1 MRSLLLLVAATLV
14 PTVLGVARGGVCGA
28 SQGKCDTG
36 LCCSQYGY
44 CDTTEWH
51 CGTGCQS
58 AYGTCYGLTPP
69 PVAQADN
76 ACGAGKTS
84 CGSNLCCSQYGYCG
98 STSDYCGTGCQ
109 SAFGRCTGMCA
120 EIGGVVSSATCM
132 VSIAYGVTLKERPQ
146 VEHRHQQLDRHRLQ
160 LGQRPHLPQ
169 SPLRCQQS
177 RVCSTLLI
185 PHVWIK

>member
-1 MRSLLLLVAATLV
+1 MLTKASRPSPIAKSRFSWRAATPRLLYASTDIKKSTGSLAQALPTSVIMRSLLLVAAALV
-14 PTVLGVARGGVCGA
+14 PTVLAVARGGQCGA

-44 CDTTEWH
+44 CDSTEWH

-76 ACGAGKTS
+76 ACGAGKAS

-98 STSDYCGTGCQ
+98 STTDYCGTGCQ
-109 SAFGRCTGMCA
+109 SSFGKCTGMLSNTLWPLSLA
-120 EIGGVVSSATCM
+120 LWSSEA
-132 VSIAYGVTLKERPQ
+132 VIRY
-146 VEHRHQQLDRHRLQ
+146 
-160 LGQRPHLPQ
+160 
-169 SPLRCQQS
+169 
-177 RVCSTLLI
+177 
-185 PHVWIK
+185 